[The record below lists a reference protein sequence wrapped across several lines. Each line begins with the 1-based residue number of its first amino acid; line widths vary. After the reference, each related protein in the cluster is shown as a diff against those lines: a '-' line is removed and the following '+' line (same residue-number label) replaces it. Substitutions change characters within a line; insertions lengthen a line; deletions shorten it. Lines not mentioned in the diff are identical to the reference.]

1 MEYNVVIIC
10 CGPAAMLHALYLKKY
25 GIENICIINKIIIE
39 FIKLVQAILPQK
51 RLHFYQN

>member
-1 MEYNVVIIC
+1 MEYNVVIIG
-10 CGPAAMLHALYLKKY
+10 CGPAAMFHALYLKKY

>member
-1 MEYNVVIIC
+1 MEYNVVIIG

-39 FIKLVQAILPQK
+39 FIKLVQEKKKKK